1 MQRSCTPARPRGL
14 LADAPRPLR
23 QRARRRFSLTPTQP
37 NLKVCGMPLYQSVA
51 ERILE
56 RARGQVKKLLN
67 DPRSCALENLQS
79 IPGWQSID
87 LAKVVAEVV
96 EERVANGGSEDEALE
111 LVAGPTGA
119 LEFWLE
125 GNDGTFNSIRR
136 WMDEFCQEY
145 DCPGILE
152 RGGYGLDCEL
162 PRGRVLN

>member
-1 MQRSCTPARPRGL
+1 
-14 LADAPRPLR
+14 
-23 QRARRRFSLTPTQP
+23 
-37 NLKVCGMPLYQSVA
+37 MPLYQSVA

-67 DPRSCALENLQS
+67 DPRSCAENLQS

-111 LVAGPTGA
+111 LVAGPAGA

-125 GNDGTFNSIRR
+125 GNDGTFNWSAPLRPDRIRLR
-136 WMDEFCQEY
+136 F
-145 DCPGILE
+145 
-152 RGGYGLDCEL
+152 
-162 PRGRVLN
+162 